1 MSGESNITKNPVSS
15 ISSSK
20 VLFNKTMALYKSVG
34 LFIEVLETD
43 QNNVVTKVKIKQK
56 HLYNGYILNQKQL
69 VERAKL
75 LYSNSGLPKVKVIP
89 VVYSLDVNIVS
100 LEWVENKM
108 DEFGVKRSDLIKQLS
123 IDESSLSLFL
133 SGKRKMNKLVKAAFY
148 YYFLTYELNRDFR
161 E

>member
-43 QNNVVTKVKIKQK
+43 QNSVVTKVKIKQK

-148 YYFLTYELNRDFR
+148 YYFLTYELNKDFR

>member
-43 QNNVVTKVKIKQK
+43 QNSVVTKVKIKQK

-123 IDESSLSLFL
+123 IDESSLSLLL

>member
-1 MSGESNITKNPVSS
+1 MYIDSDITQNTINSM
-15 ISSSK
+15 SSSK

-43 QNNVVTKVKIKQK
+43 ENNVVTKVKIKQK

-69 VERAKL
+69 VERAKF
-75 LYSNSGLPKVKVIP
+75 LYSNAGLPKVKVIP
-89 VVYSLDVNIVS
+89 VVYSFDVSVVS
-100 LEWVENKM
+100 LEWLKNKM
-108 DEFGVKRSDLIKQLS
+108 DEFGIKRSDLLKQLS
-123 IDESSLSLFL
+123 IDKSSLSLLL